1 MLKRAPILPLRLKY
15 IKSLF
20 GLRVYLRSNRYDS
33 EQEMTRLHEIRR
45 NCIEIKIVFN
55 RINFI
60 FFF

>member
-1 MLKRAPILPLRLKY
+1 MHQYQLKLAKLNRF
-15 IKSLF
+15 F

-45 NCIEIKIVFN
+45 NCLELKIVFN

-60 FFF
+60 FSFRTYY